1 VVLLVKEKAVMV
13 DKINVSEKPTFTF
26 SDYAD
31 LPEGAPYQLIKGNL
45 IMTPAPTPYHQKV
58 SWRLMKVIDDFLESQ
73 SEHIGQA
80 FAAPLDV
87 YFEETE
93 VFQPDL
99 IFIRQ
104 EREHIIGEQKIE
116 GAPDLVV
123 EILSE
128 ATAYYDLRHKKAIYA
143 KHGVPEYWIID
154 PMAKSFEVY
163 ELRDEGY
170 QLISEAKAA
179 GTVHSK
185 VLAGLS
191 SDVTPIF

>member
-1 VVLLVKEKAVMV
+1 MVAKLNVPEKT
-13 DKINVSEKPTFTF
+13 KYTY
-26 SDYAD
+26 SDYAE
-31 LPEGAPYQLIKGNL
+31 LPEGAPYQLINGHL
-45 IMTPAPTPYHQKV
+45 VMTPSPTPYHQKV

-87 YFEETE
+87 YFEATE

-143 KHGVPEYWIID
+143 KHGVSEYWIVD
-154 PMAKSFEVY
+154 PMAKSFEIY

-191 SDVTPIF
+191 SDVASIF

>member
-1 VVLLVKEKAVMV
+1 MVLLVKEKAAMV
-13 DKINVSEKPTFTF
+13 AKLNVLEKTKYKY
-26 SDYAD
+26 SDYAE
-31 LPEGAPYQLIKGNL
+31 LPEGAPYQLINGHLVKCL
-45 IMTPAPTPYHQKV
+45 SPTPYHQKV
-58 SWRLMKVIDDFLESQ
+58 SWRLMKVIDDFLEKQ

-116 GAPDLVV
+116 GAPDLVM

-143 KHGVPEYWIID
+143 KHGVSEYWIVD
-154 PMAKSFEVY
+154 PMAKSFEIY

-170 QLISEAKAA
+170 QLISEAKKA
-179 GTVHSK
+179 GKVHSK

-191 SDVTPIF
+191 SDVASIF

>member
-1 VVLLVKEKAVMV
+1 MVLLVKEKAAMV
-13 DKINVSEKPTFTF
+13 AKLNVLEKTKYKY
-26 SDYAD
+26 SDYAE
-31 LPEGAPYQLIKGNL
+31 LPEGAPYQLINGHLVKCL
-45 IMTPAPTPYHQKV
+45 SPTPYHQKV

-116 GAPDLVV
+116 GAPD
-123 EILSE
+123 
-128 ATAYYDLRHKKAIYA
+128 
-143 KHGVPEYWIID
+143 
-154 PMAKSFEVY
+154 
-163 ELRDEGY
+163 
-170 QLISEAKAA
+170 
-179 GTVHSK
+179 
-185 VLAGLS
+185 
-191 SDVTPIF
+191 